1 MQQLELFA
9 ESADDRI
16 ALASKAEFSDDRRF
30 RYKLWRAWDL
40 NLPTLMFLMLNPSTA
55 DETEDDP
62 TIRRCIGFA
71 KRWGY
76 GSLWIGNLWAFRA
89 TDPAE
94 LKAAWWPVGRQND
107 EAIRDMATASE
118 RIICAWGAHA
128 EEMPGRGPH
137 VVNTVLGSQRNKL
150 YCLDAT
156 KSGQPAHPLYLPAN
170 KKPIPLF
177 IRLALPPPPIK
188 EGSCSNSP

>member
-9 ESADDRI
+9 ESANDRL

-40 NLPTLMFLMLNPSTA
+40 GKPIIMFLMLNPSTA

-62 TIRRCIGFA
+62 TIRRCINFA

-76 GSLWIGNLWAFRA
+76 GALWIGNLWAFRA
-89 TDPAE
+89 TDPKE

-107 EAIRDMATASE
+107 EAIKDMATMSE
-118 RIICAWGAHA
+118 QVICAWGAHA
-128 EEMPGRGPH
+128 EEMPGRPTH
-137 VVNTVLGSQRNKL
+137 VVNRVLGSQRNKL
-150 YCLDAT
+150 YCLGTT
-156 KSGQPAHPLYLPAN
+156 KSGQPAHPLYIPAD
-170 KKPIPLF
+170 KELTPL
-177 IRLALPPPPIK
+177 LLTPLYQYLD
-188 EGSCSNSP
+188 EGP